1 MKKLSQNGFRIENNE
16 SLNKLTH
23 YDQLIDKVEPKERL
37 FIESQEEKY
46 LQLRKYLI
54 CDYKYKVS

>member
-37 FIESQEEKY
+37 FIES
-46 LQLRKYLI
+46 
-54 CDYKYKVS
+54 